1 MRFGEERHHLSL
13 PTVDMAVGSV
23 LLLTV
28 TLALLQCY
36 SRADFLTQS
45 KDEILKLR
53 KGLTYQ
59 DKKSDILFL
68 LDTSGSLSNTN
79 FLEEKRFVTNLLNE
93 IIVGFEATRVQVIPF
108 GSNSYSYI
116 DFISSPAR
124 SKNKCEFNEKFNVLR
139 HQYGMTA
146 MKLAFDE
153 AWAVCFGSKS
163 GDKRQ
168 PVSQFKTVVILLTDG
183 YWNWPRGD
191 SDPRARAKQLRDGG
205 VEVLAIGVGGGISK
219 GNLDSLVADPATQSF
234 HLSGFDRFAEL
245 ATYIRGGEPS
255 CIVSFS
261 VCLSHLHEAICEYHR
276 NLHHCYLLITRPGAR
291 ELIIE
296 NGNSQC
302 NPMLCVAKQLSPTC
316 VCHSNFLV

>member
-28 TLALLQCY
+28 IFVLLQCY
-36 SRADFLTQS
+36 ARADFLTES
-45 KDEILKLR
+45 KEEILKLR

-59 DKKSDILFL
+59 DQKSDILFL
-68 LDTSGSLSNTN
+68 LDTSGSLSYKNYA
-79 FLEEKRFVTNLLNE
+79 EEKRFITNLLNE

-108 GSNSYSYI
+108 STNAYSYI

-124 SKNKCEFNEKFNVLR
+124 SKNKCEFNEKFKILSP
-139 HQYGMTA
+139 QFGLTA

-183 YWNWPRGD
+183 YWNYPYGD

-205 VEVLAIGVGGGISK
+205 VEILAIGVGGGISK

-234 HLSGFDRFAEL
+234 HLDGFDRFAEL
-245 ATYIRGGEPS
+245 ATYIRGGGPS
-255 CIVSFS
+255 CIFLA
-261 VCLSHLHEAICEYHR
+261 CCFL
-276 NLHHCYLLITRPGAR
+276 TF
-291 ELIIE
+291 
-296 NGNSQC
+296 
-302 NPMLCVAKQLSPTC
+302 VATE
-316 VCHSNFLV
+316 